1 MAKALV
7 GHMGGPD
14 LREVQ
19 QNVRLR
25 RRVADLEAE
34 VGRLQDR
41 NDALT
46 DALSDAH
53 RHRDERELA
62 ALSRDALLEP
72 ALH

>member
-19 QNVRLR
+19 QNMRLR

-53 RHRDERELA
+53 RDRDERELA

>member
-19 QNVRLR
+19 RSLRLR

-46 DALSDAH
+46 DALADAH
-53 RHRDERELA
+53 RDRDERELA